1 MAKMCPYIEN
11 CKSLGYKY
19 KSSVKACAGKNNKC
33 QIIPRREKMVRVK
46 AWGYFCTIT
55 GRLNAMDKL
64 GERKMKDYFP
74 VTILIDEKYL
84 KEKP

>member
-1 MAKMCPYIEN
+1 MAKMCKHYN
-11 CKSLGYKY
+11 CLDGMG
-19 KSSVKACAGKNNKC
+19 GKTKCPKNTNDDC